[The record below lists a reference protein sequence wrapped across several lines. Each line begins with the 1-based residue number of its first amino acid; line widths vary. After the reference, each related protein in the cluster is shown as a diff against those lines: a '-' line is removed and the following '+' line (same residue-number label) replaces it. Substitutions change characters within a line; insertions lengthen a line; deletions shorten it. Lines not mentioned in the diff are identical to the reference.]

1 MYSMKLEWKEF
12 NVNLQMLETWL
23 KAQSDLY
30 VGNSA
35 DTALTLWFSEEP
47 SEEVKEAVETKWA
60 EIDEE
65 SDEAATYVSAQD
77 VLDAQVA
84 KKASGK
90 AKLLALGLTQD
101 EVDALLG

>member
-12 NVNLQMLETWL
+12 NVNLQMFETWM
-23 KAQSDLY
+23 KAASDLY

-47 SEEVKEAVETKWA
+47 SEEVKDAVEIKWD
-60 EIDEE
+60 EIDEMSE
-65 SDEAATYVSAQD
+65 EAETYVSAQD